1 MHLRDLEAAIR
12 TSIQNGERLA
22 EDAETM
28 LDYERFPT
36 AHALAVL
43 AQEEYAKAFL
53 LALVDAGALPWS
65 ADVRRALR
73 DHICKQLLTVVLESA
88 TTAGGALYGYGNS
101 SCGPWNQYMCLR
113 ADGGLEICLGSQA
126 VWTHKETKGFL
137 LTAIVAR
144 LWSALAVHAELRAS
158 QVNGPWEVTL
168 ALAGTDGT
176 VLGGLAEGWQ
186 EPMGG
191 FHDSTQCRDSNVLIC
206 VERDDLAAAEDA
218 RELAFMLGGLIEN
231 AWGYA
236 ICRFIARTGPLEGQ
250 LDWRAVR

>member
-1 MHLRDLEAAIR
+1 LW
-12 TSIQNGERLA
+12 G
-22 EDAETM
+22 
-28 LDYERFPT
+28 FG
-36 AHALAVL
+36 
-43 AQEEYAKAFL
+43 K
-53 LALVDAGALPWS
+53 
-65 ADVRRALR
+65 
-73 DHICKQLLTVVLESA
+73 SA
-88 TTAGGALYGYGNS
+88 TIAGGALYGYGNS
-101 SCGPWNQYMCLR
+101 SSGPCNQYMCLR

-186 EPMGG
+186 EPMRG
-191 FHDSTQCRDSNVLIC
+191 FHDSTQCRDSNVLIR
-206 VERDDLAAAEDA
+206 VERDDLAGAEDA